1 VFVHRSGD
9 PIPAL
14 RHSRAHTVSS
24 QTERSPYPADVVGR
38 HWYIGTAGWTVP
50 RAVADHFTGLGSALV
65 RYATRLGAAEI
76 NSTFWGRHKTETFAR
91 WRSSVPRG
99 FRFAVKLPRAI
110 THEAE
115 LVGAKA
121 LLVEFFTD
129 ISGLGDRLGPI
140 LIQLPPSL
148 AFQSRRTAGF
158 LRALRGIHDGP
169 VVCEPRHPTW
179 FTPGADA
186 LLAAHQV
193 ARVAAD
199 PPRAAR
205 ADQPGGSTSM
215 AYFRLHGSPVVY
227 RSAYTGARLEL
238 LVRQIGALA
247 AHTPVWCI
255 FDNTASGAA
264 AADALTLTSLVQGS
278 IGFRR

>member
-1 VFVHRSGD
+1 VAD
-9 PIPAL
+9 
-14 RHSRAHTVSS
+14 RHCYV
-24 QTERSPYPADVVGR
+24 
-38 HWYIGTAGWTVP
+38 GTAGWTIP
-50 RAVADHFTGLGSALV
+50 RDVADRFAGPGSALV

-76 NSTFWGRHKTETFAR
+76 NSTFWRRHKAETFAR
-91 WRSSVPRG
+91 WRSSVPRW

-115 LVGAKA
+115 LVGARP
-121 LLVEFFTD
+121 LLVEFFD
-129 ISGLGDRLGPI
+129 DVSGLGDRLGPI

-148 AFQSRRTAGF
+148 AFQSRRVASF
-158 LRALRGIHDGP
+158 LRTLRGIHDGP

-179 FTPGADA
+179 FAPGADA

-199 PPRAAR
+199 PPRVPG
-205 ADQPGGSTSM
+205 ADRPGGAASM
-215 AYFRLHGSPVVY
+215 AYFRLHGSPVIY
-227 RSAYTGARLEL
+227 RSPYTDARLGPLAE
-238 LVRQIGALA
+238 QIGALA

-264 AADALTLTSLVQGS
+264 ATDALTLTSLLPGS
-278 IGFRR
+278 IGVRR